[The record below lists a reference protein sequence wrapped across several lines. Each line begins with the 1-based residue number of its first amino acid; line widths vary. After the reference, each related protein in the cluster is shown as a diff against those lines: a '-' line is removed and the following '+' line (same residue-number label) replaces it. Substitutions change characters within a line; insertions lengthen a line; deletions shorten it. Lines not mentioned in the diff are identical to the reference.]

1 MAIVVFCVTAFVA
14 TMILTGVIRQAA
26 LQRQIMDIPNSR
38 SSHSVPTPRGGGLAI
53 VAVLLVMF
61 VVMPMFYPDLE
72 FYAWL
77 IVGACAPVALI
88 GLWDDFHHVAAR
100 WRLLIHFVS
109 LSFAV
114 IYLGKMPAIS
124 LFGYSYEPGFLVA
137 AAAVLSM
144 VWLLNLFNF
153 MDGIDGIAAM
163 EVITAGIA
171 IALLSWIVK
180 SDSLY
185 WILPLVM
192 AFSAAGFMIWNFPP
206 AKIFMGDVG
215 SGFIGALLGVLAIS
229 ASWVDQSLLWAW
241 IILLGVFVVD
251 ATVTLLRRLLR
262 GDKVY
267 QAHRSHAYQY
277 ASRLYGSHLP
287 VTIAVGAINLLFL
300 LPIASL
306 VAFQKLDG
314 AVGVIV
320 AYLPL
325 ILLAL
330 YFKSGDTEE
339 RQLLAGK

>member
-1 MAIVVFCVTAFVA
+1 MAIVIFCITAFIA
-14 TMILTGVIRQAA
+14 TMILTGAIRQAA
-26 LQRQIMDIPNSR
+26 LKRQIMDIPNSR

-61 VVMPMFYPDLE
+61 TVMPMFYPGLE

-77 IVGACAPVALI
+77 IVGTCVPVALI
-88 GLWDDFHHVAAR
+88 GLWDDFHHVDAR
-100 WRLLIHFVS
+100 WRLLIHFAS

-114 IYLGKMPAIS
+114 IYLGDMPEIS
-124 LFGYSYEPGFLVA
+124 LFGHSYEPGFLVA
-137 AAAVLSM
+137 AVAVLSM

-153 MDGIDGIAAM
+153 MDGIDGIAAI
-163 EVITAGIA
+163 EVITVGIA

-180 SDSLY
+180 RDSLY

-192 AFSAAGFMIWNFPP
+192 AFSAAGFMVWNFPP

-215 SGFIGALLGVLAIS
+215 SGFIGALLGVLVIS

-241 IILLGVFVVD
+241 IILLGIFVVD

-287 VTIAVGAINLLFL
+287 ITVVVGAINLFFL
-300 LPIASL
+300 LPVALL
-306 VAFQKLDG
+306 VAFHKIEG
-314 AVGVIV
+314 ALGVIV

-325 ILLAL
+325 ILLAIH
-330 YFKSGDTEE
+330 FKSGETEV
-339 RQLLAGK
+339 RQQLVEK